1 MGKNYY
7 NSISDVLT
15 DGFDLLYKEWAKE
28 NPNAPRE
35 AKRLAKKI
43 VSNAKATA
51 DESFRTQY
59 KQTRLLLS
67 NELGV

>member
-7 NSISDVLT
+7 TSISDVLT
-15 DGFDLLYKEWAKE
+15 DGFDLLFKEWQKE
-28 NPNAPRE
+28 NPDADRHSYN
-35 AKRLAKKI
+35 LAKKI

-59 KQTRLLLS
+59 KQTRLLLKS
-67 NELGV
+67 LD